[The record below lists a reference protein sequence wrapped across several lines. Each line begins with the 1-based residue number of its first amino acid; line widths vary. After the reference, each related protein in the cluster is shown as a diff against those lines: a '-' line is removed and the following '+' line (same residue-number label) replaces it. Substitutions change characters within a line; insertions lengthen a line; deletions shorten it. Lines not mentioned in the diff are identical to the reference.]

1 MKDKTES
8 HYFKESFETK
18 YTNEVIFRVIL
29 QLQKR
34 EKKRRV
40 SKELTALK
48 VDYKEQNTEV
58 KGRHLNFQSLT
69 SFTDKSVRSFF
80 GSGVL
85 KANTMQL
92 APIAS
97 KIKYSNTVRQV
108 KDHRNI
114 ERYFTDL
121 TKMSLKLSTS
131 IKCIA

>member
-34 EKKRRV
+34 EKKE
-40 SKELTALK
+40 ELGKSLQRWK
-48 VDYKEQNTEV
+48 SIKEQNTEV
-58 KGRHLNFQSLT
+58 KSRHLNFQSLT

-108 KDHRNI
+108 KDLRNI
-114 ERYFTDL
+114 ERYILQT
-121 TKMSLKLSTS
+121 
-131 IKCIA
+131 